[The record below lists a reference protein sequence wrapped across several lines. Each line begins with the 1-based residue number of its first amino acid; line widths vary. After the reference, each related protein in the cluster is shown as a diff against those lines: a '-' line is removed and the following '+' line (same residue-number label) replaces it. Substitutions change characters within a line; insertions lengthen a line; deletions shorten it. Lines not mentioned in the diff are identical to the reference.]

1 MPEVSLRSLT
11 SAEENHVRVIF
22 IHSNRPGVL
31 RQVNSIFGDHN
42 VGKQMS
48 DSRGDIAYLMADISD
63 VNQGDIKGL
72 YESLE
77 SLSGKFSSQPT
88 FYDLANLVA
97 PAKIMT
103 RVLY

>member
-1 MPEVSLRSLT
+1 
-11 SAEENHVRVIF
+11 
-22 IHSNRPGVL
+22 
-31 RQVNSIFGDHN
+31 
-42 VGKQMS
+42 
-48 DSRGDIAYLMADISD
+48 MADISD